1 MRPKSLSPR
10 TEITNVR
17 QTAEERIELE
27 SSARR
32 KGFPSISE
40 SMLSVLKR
48 HYPAIAPALEGVE
61 NAFHPWKGSQG
72 VGTGTGTR
80 LVGAG
85 GQDIGI

>member
-1 MRPKSLSPR
+1 LRPKSLSPR

-72 VGTGTGTR
+72 AGTGTGTR